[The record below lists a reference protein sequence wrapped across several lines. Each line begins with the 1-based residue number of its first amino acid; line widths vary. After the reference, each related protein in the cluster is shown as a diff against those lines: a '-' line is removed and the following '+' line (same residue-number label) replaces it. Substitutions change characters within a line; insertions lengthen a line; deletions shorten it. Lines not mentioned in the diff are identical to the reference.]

1 MSTRGR
7 NRAKLGAAEI
17 AELEEARRPPICS
30 GAGIRGHTVGRDLA
44 PRIAAK
50 HDPWASVVGPH
61 SGVSVKP
68 IRSAHLHCSGDI
80 GSRTPT
86 SLPYVPLGPLQ
97 GDGITR
103 ALSAP
108 CFLSGVAESGGASRS
123 AQVSVKLAPAGI
135 PGDCHTSTAT
145 SVWSA
150 KERNRVTGLP
160 PDLAATGPANGL
172 VHPSHAG
179 AQRHRGRA
187 QPPLTRAA
195 QPRGGKVRQVTPLN
209 LMRSS
214 RSRFAREGPSLRKP
228 TTS

>member
-1 MSTRGR
+1 MSTRGK
-7 NRAKLGAAEI
+7 NRAKLGSAKI
-17 AELEEARRPPICS
+17 AELEEARRQPVCS

-50 HDPWASVVGPH
+50 HDPRASVVGPH

-68 IRSAHLHCSGDI
+68 IRSAHLRCSGDI

-86 SLPYVPLGPLQ
+86 SLPYGTLGPLQ
-97 GDGITR
+97 RDSITR

-108 CFLSGVAESGGASRS
+108 CFSSGVAERGGASWS
-123 AQVSVKLAPAGI
+123 ARVSAKLAPAGV
-135 PGDCHTSTAT
+135 PGDCHSSTAT

-150 KERNRVTGLP
+150 KERNRIIGLP
-160 PDLAATGPANGL
+160 ADPAATGTANGF

-179 AQRHRGRA
+179 AQRHPRRA
-187 QPPLTRAA
+187 RPPPPARRSHA
-195 QPRGGKVRQVTPLN
+195 GGEVRQVTPLN
-209 LMRSS
+209 IMRST
-214 RSRFAREGPSLRKP
+214 RSRFAREGPFRRKA